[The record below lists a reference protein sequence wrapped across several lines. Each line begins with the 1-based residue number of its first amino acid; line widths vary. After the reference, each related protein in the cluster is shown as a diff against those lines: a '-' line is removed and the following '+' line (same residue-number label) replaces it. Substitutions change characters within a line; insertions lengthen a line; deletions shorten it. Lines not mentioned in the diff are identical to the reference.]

1 MYLIA
6 NNEVDLDSMVEEI
19 NLRKAEME
27 QEFHENIKLKNYFD
41 DHIDSKDFD
50 IFKTDEMTNGESLV

>member
-1 MYLIA
+1 
-6 NNEVDLDSMVEEI
+6 
-19 NLRKAEME
+19 ME

-50 IFKTDEMTNGESLV
+50 IFKIDEMTNGESLV